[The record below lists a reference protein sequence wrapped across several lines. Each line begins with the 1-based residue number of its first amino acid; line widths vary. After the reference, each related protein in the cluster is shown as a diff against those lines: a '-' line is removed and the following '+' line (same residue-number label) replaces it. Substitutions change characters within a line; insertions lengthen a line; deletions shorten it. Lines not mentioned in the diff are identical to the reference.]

1 MNRQLAN
8 FIAAALLMAGV
19 ASPAI
24 ADDDDDCD
32 AASRWVQVSGTAIH
46 YFTNVI
52 EHSERPT
59 KNGVVKRTTET
70 IDLDGDLVGRVLYQP
85 RSRINYNAGT
95 LVNTGRQVFSGTVLG
110 SKPVLL
116 FDDEFRF
123 DVDFFNGT
131 TVGKVFLN
139 DRIAGPRINCELD
152 IIGTGVTAEGNGL
165 ASYSGRCKVRVK
177 SKDRD

>member
-1 MNRQLAN
+1 MNRQLAS
-8 FIAAALLMAGV
+8 FFATALLVAGV

-32 AASRWVQVSGTAIH
+32 TASRWVQVSGTAIH

-59 KNGVVKRTTET
+59 KNGVVTRTTET
-70 IDLDGDLVGRVLYQP
+70 IDLEGDLVGRVLYQP
-85 RSRINYNAGT
+85 RSRINQVAGT
-95 LVNTGRQVFSGTVLG
+95 IVNTGRQVFSGTILG

-123 DVDFFNGT
+123 EVDVFNRT

-139 DRIAGPRINCELD
+139 DRIAGPRIKCELD
-152 IIGTGVTAEGNGL
+152 IVGTGATPEGNGL

-177 SKDRD
+177 SKDKD